1 MRVVNAW
8 RTDHG
13 LTLALSKT
21 EIVILTKKRIK
32 TIVPLRVGNVVV
44 QTKRTAKYL
53 GVMVDN
59 KLSWRDQI
67 FCTVDK
73 AARSVASLSKFM
85 ANVGGPRSSRRR
97 LLMSAVQSVLLYG
110 SEMWADALN
119 KEAYRLRLAR
129 VQRQAALRVASA
141 YRTVSKPAVL
151 VIAGVIPVKLLAAER
166 KAIYQRQSYFGKDA
180 TRTKERS
187 RTFQMWQESWE
198 RETRGRWTA
207 RLIRQ
212 I

>member
-1 MRVVNAW
+1 MA
-8 RTDHG
+8 DHG

-21 EIVILTKKRIK
+21 EIVILTKKRIE

-44 QTKRTAKYL
+44 QTTRTAKYL

-67 FCTVDK
+67 FRTADK
-73 AARSVASLSKFM
+73 AARSVAALSRLM

-110 SEMWADALN
+110 SEVWADALN
-119 KEAYRLRLAR
+119 KEAYRSRLAR

-141 YRTVSKPAVL
+141 YRTVSEPAIL

-166 KAIYQRQSYFGKDA
+166 KAIYQRQGYIGKDA
-180 TRTKERS
+180 ARTE
-187 RTFQMWQESWE
+187 
-198 RETRGRWTA
+198 
-207 RLIRQ
+207 
-212 I
+212 